1 MIPDEEVIVTLSH
14 GGYIKAQSS
23 DTYQAQKRGG
33 RGKSSTKMKEE
44 DFIDKIWVANTHDT
58 LLCFSS
64 KGKLYW
70 LKVYRVPI
78 ASRGSKGKPMV
89 NLLPLDDGERIS
101 TVLPIREFDDN
112 SFVFMATSNGT
123 VKKTPLSMFSKPRSS
138 GIIAIGLKDDYLIDA
153 AITKGDNEVL
163 LVASNGKAIKFNEKD
178 VRPMGRTAHGVRGIR
193 IKGDYQV
200 IALSIVNDDLLL
212 TATENGYGKRTSIE
226 EFSVQKRGG
235 QGVIAIKTS
244 ERNGLTI
251 GALQVGVEDE
261 IMLISSNGILI
272 RTPVDGISIVG
283 RNTQGVTLIKLTE
296 DQKLVGLAKI
306 IAIEEE

>member
-1 MIPDEEVIVTLSH
+1 
-14 GGYIKAQSS
+14 
-23 DTYQAQKRGG
+23 
-33 RGKSSTKMKEE
+33 
-44 DFIDKIWVANTHDT
+44 
-58 LLCFSS
+58 
-64 KGKLYW
+64 
-70 LKVYRVPI
+70 
-78 ASRGSKGKPMV
+78 MV

-200 IALSIVNDDLLL
+200 IALSIVNDNLLL
-212 TATENGYGKRTSIE
+212 TATENGYGKRTSID

-251 GALQVGVEDE
+251 GALQVGLEDE

-283 RNTQGVTLIKLTE
+283 RNTQGVTLIKLTD